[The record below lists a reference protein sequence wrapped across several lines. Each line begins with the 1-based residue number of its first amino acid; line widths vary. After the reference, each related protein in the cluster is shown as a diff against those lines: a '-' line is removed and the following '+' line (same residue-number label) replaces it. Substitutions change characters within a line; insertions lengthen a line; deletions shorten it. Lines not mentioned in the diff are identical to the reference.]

1 MEEPNDEGRVA
12 DSALLSEA
20 KAIDP
25 IPMELVRRNSRRVG
39 PGLTAKEFIVRVF
52 IGEN

>member
-1 MEEPNDEGRVA
+1 MEEPKDEGWLA

-25 IPMELVRRNSRRVG
+25 IPMELVRRNSRRVR
-39 PGLTAKEFIVRVF
+39 PGLTAKEFIVCVF
-52 IGEN
+52 NGEN